1 MTKRVGFYKIKEKD
15 KGRNVLKRAEGA
27 RYALILLALGILLFA
42 ACDRIQSTEFYTVS
56 GYVETDA
63 GYDDISVYVNDVESD
78 FKIAADGSFSFGNL
92 KPGDVVSFRLKGYE
106 FNSYTVY
113 RSSVD
118 GVQIC
123 GTRKK
128 IFINIRYDKE
138 KGRVSGGG
146 QYEYGDEV
154 VLTFYPGEGCEY
166 KGLYEDGVLVSD
178 GETEVFT
185 AESSKEYTAEFAPKT
200 HEVRIVDG
208 RYPLSEGEIIKATHG
223 ERINLR
229 AEDDENFVFAYW
241 KINGEK
247 TLGND
252 IGFIVNDDAVIE
264 KVFLKRLE
272 KPTIVK
278 YGNEIRV
285 SLPEGAEEYDV
296 IIDGNAGGFY
306 LCEEEGD
313 VSLDLKK
320 SSVTSGRHEIA
331 VVVRGKD
338 SGENVGTLAFDYERP
353 PDAPKR
359 AGILVGETEI
369 FFVFSAVP
377 AAKSYDVEINGERK
391 SLSDFEYVVTAEE
404 ISVRVDCVFDLPGN
418 YRFRAFA
425 KGDGTESDP
434 SDAAYYEYFGQIDA
448 PGVKAEGYTLILT
461 HPIADA
467 QLRVEING
475 VTVYAGTSGRVD
487 LKKYI
492 TEEEAEIRV
501 IASADGMKSAQT
513 TVRIKFTDK
522 GEENQ

>member
-1 MTKRVGFYKIKEKD
+1 M
-15 KGRNVLKRAEGA
+15 KRAEGA

-252 IGFIVNDDAVIE
+252 ICFIVNDDAVIE

-278 YGNEIRV
+278 YR
-285 SLPEGAEEYDV
+285 
-296 IIDGNAGGFY
+296 
-306 LCEEEGD
+306 
-313 VSLDLKK
+313 
-320 SSVTSGRHEIA
+320 T
-331 VVVRGKD
+331 
-338 SGENVGTLAFDYERP
+338 
-353 PDAPKR
+353 
-359 AGILVGETEI
+359 
-369 FFVFSAVP
+369 
-377 AAKSYDVEINGERK
+377 
-391 SLSDFEYVVTAEE
+391 
-404 ISVRVDCVFDLPGN
+404 
-418 YRFRAFA
+418 
-425 KGDGTESDP
+425 
-434 SDAAYYEYFGQIDA
+434 
-448 PGVKAEGYTLILT
+448 
-461 HPIADA
+461 
-467 QLRVEING
+467 
-475 VTVYAGTSGRVD
+475 
-487 LKKYI
+487 
-492 TEEEAEIRV
+492 
-501 IASADGMKSAQT
+501 KSAFLFPKEPKST
-513 TVRIKFTDK
+513 TSL
-522 GEENQ
+522 

>member
-1 MTKRVGFYKIKEKD
+1 MTKRVSFYKIKEKD
-15 KGRNVLKRAEGA
+15 KGRNILKRAEGA

-128 IFINIRYDKE
+128 IFINIRYDNE

-166 KGLYEDGVLVSD
+166 KGLYENGVLVSD

-200 HEVRIVDG
+200 HVVRMVDG

-223 ERINLR
+223 ETINLR
-229 AEDDENFVFAYW
+229 ADDDDNFVFAYW

-247 TLGND
+247 TPGKD

-264 KVFLKRLE
+264 KIFLKRLD
-272 KPTIVK
+272 KPTIVR

-285 SLPEGAEEYDV
+285 SLPEGVEEYD
-296 IIDGNAGGFY
+296 IEIDGNAGDFY
-306 LCEEEGD
+306 VCEEEGE

-338 SGENVGTLAFDYERP
+338 SGENEETFSFDYERP
-353 PDAPKR
+353 PDAPKT

-391 SLSDFEYVVTAEE
+391 SLSEFEYVGTAEE

-434 SDAAYYEYFGQIDA
+434 SGAAYYDYYGQIDA

-461 HPIADA
+461 HPLADA
-467 QLRVEING
+467 ELRVEING
-475 VTVYAGTSGRVD
+475 VTVYKGKSGSVD
-487 LKKYI
+487 LKEFI
-492 TEEEAEIRV
+492 TEEEAEIKV

-513 TVRIKFTDK
+513 TVKIKFTDK